1 MGRSK
6 KSPKPPKIKTVAPPT
21 EEVDPAII
29 AMFMRQQRAGKAK
42 AYLTRGQR
50 MDSLAKA
57 KAAAPRM
64 SAMQAQ
70 DIKTRKKE
78 VFKEFDPVEKGAKA
92 ETVTPVKNAGKN
104 PRSVV
109 TGGDDYKPL
118 EERAAFLSKQQGDVT
133 PLKSGGEFDKK
144 NYKLYEK
151 GTANRGQQRRVTDSK
166 KRYKE
171 YLQGYIDK
179 TTKQLEK
186 EYTTTQLRN
195 LGIR

>member
-6 KSPKPPKIKTVAPPT
+6 KTPAPPKIKTVAPPT
-21 EEVDPAII
+21 EEIDPAIM
-29 AMFMRQQRAGKAK
+29 AMFLRQQRAGRTK

-50 MDSLAKA
+50 MGALAKA

-70 DIKTRKKE
+70 DIKTRKKD
-78 VFKEFDPVEKGAKA
+78 VFKEFDPVEKGEKA
-92 ETVTPVKNAGKN
+92 ETVTPVKKSGRN

-109 TGGDDYKPL
+109 AGGDDYKPL
-118 EERAAFLSKQQGDVT
+118 EERARFLSKQQGDVT
-133 PLKSGGEFDKK
+133 PLKSGEEFDAK

-151 GTANRGQQRRVTDSK
+151 GTANRGQQRRVADSK

-171 YLQGYIDK
+171 YLQSYIDK

>member
-1 MGRSK
+1 MGKSGG
-6 KSPKPPKIKTVAPPT
+6 SPKPPKIKTVAPPT

-29 AMFMRQQRAGKAK
+29 AMYFQNQSKRGRS
-42 AYLTRGQR
+42 YVTRGQR
-50 MDSLAKA
+50 MDALAKA
-57 KAAAPRM
+57 KAATPRR
-64 SAMQAQ
+64 SAAEAQ

-78 VFKEFDPVEKGAKA
+78 VFKEFDPLEKGARVA
-92 ETVTPVKNAGKN
+92 TSTPVENAGRN

-109 TGGDDYKPL
+109 VASDDYKPL
-118 EERAAFLSKQQGDVT
+118 EERAKFLSKQQGDVT
-133 PLKSGGEFDKK
+133 PLKSGEEFDPK
-144 NYKLYEK
+144 NYKLYEV
-151 GTANRGQQRRVTDSK
+151 GTANVGQQK
-166 KRYKE
+166 KVAKSIEKYKE

>member
-6 KSPKPPKIKTVAPPT
+6 KTPPPPKLKKVAPPT
-21 EEVDPAII
+21 EEIDPEYI
-29 AMFMRQQRAGKAK
+29 AMFLRDRMRSKK
-42 AYLTRGQR
+42 SAYLTRGQR
-50 MDSLAKA
+50 MDALAKA
-57 KAAAPRM
+57 KAATPRR
-64 SAMQAQ
+64 SASEAK
-70 DIKTRKKE
+70 DIKTRKKD
-78 VFKEFDPVEKGAKA
+78 VFKKFDPVEKGEKA
-92 ETVTPVKNAGKN
+92 ETVTPVKKSGRN

-118 EERAAFLSKQQGDVT
+118 EERAKFLSKQQGDVT
-133 PLKSGGEFDKK
+133 PLKSGEEFDKK

-151 GTANRGQQRRVTDSK
+151 GTANRGQQRRVADSK

-195 LGIR
+195 LGIK